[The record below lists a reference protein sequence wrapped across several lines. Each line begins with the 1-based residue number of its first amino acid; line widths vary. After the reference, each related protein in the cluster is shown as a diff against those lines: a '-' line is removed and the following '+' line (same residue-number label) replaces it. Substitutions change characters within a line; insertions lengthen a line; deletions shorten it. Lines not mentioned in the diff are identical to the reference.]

1 MKITKQ
7 YHVAPSPT
15 IQLIRQGTL
24 TSVFIFLPNLILYIL
39 VIFNGFS
46 WAGMK
51 NIKWL
56 QQKKTKNRFK
66 IQRLFW
72 IRQETQKGEEM
83 FSPCALLSNTKDR
96 TRKKTEGDVSLCAV
110 LSNKKDKKRNTN

>member
-1 MKITKQ
+1 MISDAIVSLAIDEIASGWNIMKITKQ

-24 TSVFIFLPNLILYIL
+24 TSVFMFLPNFIFYIL

-51 NIKWL
+51 N
-56 QQKKTKNRFK
+56 
-66 IQRLFW
+66 
-72 IRQETQKGEEM
+72 M
-83 FSPCALLSNTKDR
+83 
-96 TRKKTEGDVSLCAV
+96 
-110 LSNKKDKKRNTN
+110 KR

>member
-1 MKITKQ
+1 MISDAIVSLAIDEIASCWNVMKITKQ

-24 TSVFIFLPNLILYIL
+24 TSVFIFLPNFIFYIL

-51 NIKWL
+51 N
-56 QQKKTKNRFK
+56 
-66 IQRLFW
+66 
-72 IRQETQKGEEM
+72 M
-83 FSPCALLSNTKDR
+83 
-96 TRKKTEGDVSLCAV
+96 
-110 LSNKKDKKRNTN
+110 KR